1 MPGRVEAICIS
12 ERRGMPKTALHAA
25 RLRADHGIEG
35 DAHSGPGHR
44 QVSILGHDDIE
55 SFKQARRLAL
65 QAGAFAENL
74 IVAGLDL
81 GSLGLGSRVRLGN
94 EAILGITQI
103 GKHCHDRCSI
113 FRQTGDCLMPR
124 VGLFARVL
132 AGGAVAVGD
141 PVEIEETVPRSAFQ
155 AVVLTLSDRCA
166 AGLTQDTAG
175 PAVAAL
181 LREFLP
187 AHIYRTEILPDER
200 GPLAERLRHYADGHS
215 IDLVVA
221 VGGTGLSPRD
231 ITPEAVR
238 DVIERPTPGFDEAMR
253 AASLAHTKLAML
265 SRACSGVRGQ
275 TLILS
280 VPGSERAAVENLRA
294 ILPALPHGL
303 RKLRGDPEDCGRIS
317 P

>member
-1 MPGRVEAICIS
+1 
-12 ERRGMPKTALHAA
+12 
-25 RLRADHGIEG
+25 
-35 DAHSGPGHR
+35 
-44 QVSILGHDDIE
+44 
-55 SFKQARRLAL
+55 
-65 QAGAFAENL
+65 
-74 IVAGLDL
+74 
-81 GSLGLGSRVRLGN
+81 
-94 EAILGITQI
+94 
-103 GKHCHDRCSI
+103 
-113 FRQTGDCLMPR
+113 MPR
-124 VGLFARVL
+124 MGLFARVL

-141 PVEIEETVPRSAFQ
+141 PVEIEETVLRSAFQ

-166 AGLTQDTAG
+166 ADLTQDTAG
-175 PAVAAL
+175 PAVSAL
-181 LREFLP
+181 LRESLP

-200 GPLAERLRHYADGHS
+200 APLAERLRHYADGHG
-215 IDLVVA
+215 IDLIVA

-280 VPGSERAAVENLRA
+280 LPGSERAAVENLRA

-303 RKLRGDPEDCGRIS
+303 RKLRGDPEDCGRPS